1 MTLNDSEILV
11 LQTIVMK
18 LNEHDSMA
26 WIHSHQT
33 NKKKPMEVRNFYRI
47 KGKIKSSTAKRKFE
61 LLKNGIWE
69 QHIERIDQLETILK
83 FSWENYHRE
92 QNPIRRQH
100 ILDSIAGI
108 QPLLSAY
115 YSASQEVI
123 ENDTEKG
130 VSDKGHIPKLPI

>member
-1 MTLNDSEILV
+1 MALNDSEVLV
-11 LQTIVMK
+11 LQTIVMRF
-18 LNEHDSMA
+18 NEHDSMA
-26 WIHSHQT
+26 WIQSHQT
-33 NKKKPMEVRNFYRI
+33 NRKKPMEVRQFYRI
-47 KGKIKSSTAKRKFE
+47 KGKLKGSTQKRKFE
-61 LLKNGIWE
+61 LQKIGLWE

-83 FSWENYHRE
+83 LSWENYHRE
-92 QNPIRRQH
+92 QNPTRRQS

-130 VSDKGHIPKLPI
+130 VSDKGHISKLPN

>member
-130 VSDKGHIPKLPI
+130 VQNTGHIPKLPN

>member
-1 MTLNDSEILV
+1 MALNDSEILV
-11 LQTIVMK
+11 LQTIVMRF
-18 LNEHDSMA
+18 NEHDSME
-26 WIHSHQT
+26 WIRSHQT
-33 NKKKPMEVRNFYRI
+33 NRKKPMEVRQFYRI
-47 KGKIKSSTAKRKFE
+47 KGKLKGSTQKRKFE
-61 LLKNGIWE
+61 LQKIGLWE

-83 FSWENYHRE
+83 LSWENYHRE
-92 QNPIRRQH
+92 QNPTRRQN

-130 VSDKGHIPKLPI
+130 VSDKGHISKLPN

>member
-130 VSDKGHIPKLPI
+130 VQDTGHIPKLPN

>member
-1 MTLNDSEILV
+1 MTLNDSEVLV
-11 LQTIVMK
+11 LQTIVMRF
-18 LNEHDSMA
+18 NEHDSLE
-26 WIHSHQT
+26 WIRSHQT
-33 NKKKPMEVRNFYRI
+33 NRQKPMEVRQFYRI
-47 KGKIKSSTAKRKFE
+47 KGKLKGSTQKRKFE
-61 LLKNGIWE
+61 LQKKGLWD

-83 FSWENYHRE
+83 LSWENYHRE
-92 QNPIRRQH
+92 QNPTRRQH

-130 VSDKGHIPKLPI
+130 VSD

>member
-1 MTLNDSEILV
+1 
-11 LQTIVMK
+11 MK

-130 VSDKGHIPKLPI
+130 VQNTGHIPKLPN

>member
-1 MTLNDSEILV
+1 LTLNDSEVLV
-11 LQTIVMK
+11 LQTIVMRF
-18 LNEHDSMA
+18 NEHDSLE
-26 WIHSHQT
+26 WIRSHQT
-33 NKKKPMEVRNFYRI
+33 NRQKPMEVRQFYRI
-47 KGKIKSSTAKRKFE
+47 KGKLKGSTQKRKFE
-61 LLKNGIWE
+61 LQKKGLWD

-83 FSWENYHRE
+83 LSWENYHRE
-92 QNPIRRQH
+92 QNPTRRQH

>member
-1 MTLNDSEILV
+1 MALNDSEVLV
-11 LQTIVMK
+11 LQTIVMRF
-18 LNEHDSMA
+18 NEHDSMA

-33 NKKKPMEVRNFYRI
+33 NRKKPMEVRQFYRI
-47 KGKIKSSTAKRKFE
+47 KGKLKGSTQKRKFE
-61 LLKNGIWE
+61 LQKIGLWE

-83 FSWENYHRE
+83 LSWENYHRE
-92 QNPIRRQH
+92 QNPTRRQN

-130 VSDKGHIPKLPI
+130 VSDKGHISKLPN